1 MKMKPAMILE
11 GKKKYH
17 PDLIKLIFFFFL
29 FVQIQHQKYLLV
41 QLTRKRNNT
50 NPICLNTKLGKKK
63 THEVL
68 LCLTVNIKLSLEL
81 VNSPKPLKSLT
92 PKWA

>member
-1 MKMKPAMILE
+1 MKPAMILE

-17 PDLIKLIFFFFL
+17 PDQIFFFFFL

>member
-1 MKMKPAMILE
+1 MKPAMILE

-17 PDLIKLIFFFFL
+17 PDLIKLIFFFL

-50 NPICLNTKLGKKK
+50 NPICLNTKLGKKNPMK
-63 THEVL
+63 YYFALQST
-68 LCLTVNIKLSLEL
+68 LSCHW
-81 VNSPKPLKSLT
+81 S
-92 PKWA
+92 